1 MNIIRK
7 GKIIHILFLIS
18 VWIKGVAGSLETLA
32 GILCFFVSPATIESL
47 IISLTAPELSEN
59 PNDLI
64 ATTLRHAVRHYSAD
78 TALFAGVYLV
88 IHGLIKIFLVAGL
101 LAGKLW
107 AYPLSLWFLGAFI
120 VYQCYRY
127 THTHSVL
134 LILLTVFDLAV
145 VYLIWR
151 EYQMHK
157 RIYVSHEV

>member
-7 GKIIHILFLIS
+7 GKIIHVLFLIS
-18 VWIKGVAGSLETLA
+18 VWIKGVAGFLETLA
-32 GILCFFVSPATIESL
+32 GVLCFFVSPAAIQSF
-47 IISLTAPELSEN
+47 IISITAPELSED
-59 PNDLI
+59 PDDWI
-64 ATTLRHAVRHYSAD
+64 ATALRHAVRDYSAD
-78 TALFAGVYLV
+78 TALFAGAYLI

-120 VYQCYRY
+120 VYQFYRY
-127 THTHSVL
+127 THTHSVS
-134 LILLTVFDLAV
+134 LILLTVFDLFV

-157 RIYVSHEV
+157 RIYVSHDL